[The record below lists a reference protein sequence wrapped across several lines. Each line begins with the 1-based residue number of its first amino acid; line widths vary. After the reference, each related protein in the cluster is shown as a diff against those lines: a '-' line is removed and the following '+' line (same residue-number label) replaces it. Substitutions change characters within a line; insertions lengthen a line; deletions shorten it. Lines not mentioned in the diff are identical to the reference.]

1 RSNTTYTTKYNNS
14 CYDCYLI
21 LTLLLSPKLNL
32 LNLDDIQA
40 RSIGFNIDRY
50 RWLTGLLAVF
60 LASATV
66 AIVGQLAF
74 LGIIVPHVVRK
85 LVGGNYRVLIPFS
98 TVIGAWLLLVADL
111 LGRVIQPPLEIPA
124 NAILMIVGGPML
136 IYLIC
141 QSQRNRI

>member
-1 RSNTTYTTKYNNS
+1 M
-14 CYDCYLI
+14 
-21 LTLLLSPKLNL
+21 NL

-85 LVGGNYRVLIPFS
+85 LVGAITEYLFRFLQ
-98 TVIGAWLLLVADL
+98 LLVHGYCSVADL

>member
-1 RSNTTYTTKYNNS
+1 M
-14 CYDCYLI
+14 
-21 LTLLLSPKLNL
+21 NL

-66 AIVGQLAF
+66 VIVGQLAF

-141 QSQRNRI
+141 QSQRNRNLKRYNNWFSDD